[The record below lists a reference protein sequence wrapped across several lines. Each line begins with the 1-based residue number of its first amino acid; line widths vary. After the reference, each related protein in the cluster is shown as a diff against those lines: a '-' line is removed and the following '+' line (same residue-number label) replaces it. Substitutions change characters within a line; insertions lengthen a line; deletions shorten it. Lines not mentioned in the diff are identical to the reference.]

1 MKFSLIQFEIRW
13 LNPHANME
21 TVTRLIDLGPDA
33 DIYVLPEMWATGF
46 NTSPNY
52 YCPLK
57 P

>member
-21 TVTRLIDLGPDA
+21 TVTQLIDLGPDA
-33 DIYVLPEMWATGF
+33 DIYVLPVMWATGF